1 MSRMADLA
9 LDIEEALV
17 AGEPVASVARR
28 LNVPVSWVNNIEEQL
43 LFNNYEDAVVQEMSE
58 LAQRIS
64 REEQDY

>member
-17 AGEPVASVARR
+17 AGETVASVARR
-28 LNVPVSWVNNIEEQL
+28 LNVPVSWVNKIEEHL
-43 LFNNYEDAVVQEMSE
+43 LCNDYEDATVLEMTE

>member
-43 LFNNYEDAVVQEMSE
+43 IFNNYEDAVVQEMSE

>member
-17 AGEPVASVARR
+17 AGESVASVARR
-28 LNVPVSWVNNIEEQL
+28 LNVPVSWVNKIEEQL
-43 LFNNYEDAVVQEMSE
+43 LCNDHEDATVLEMTE